1 VNTLKGIIHNG
12 QVVLPQPT
20 NLPEGTEVEIV
31 PVGLANP
38 ADEGPET
45 PDEICRVLAAMDEV
59 QPFEMT
65 DRDRAMIELERQA
78 RRDWEKARFNEHAEG
93 LREIWE

>member
-1 VNTLKGIIHNG
+1 ME
-12 QVVLPQPT
+12 VVPLGLPK
-20 NLPEGTEVEIV
+20 
-31 PVGLANP
+31 P

-59 QPFEMT
+59 QPFDMT
-65 DRDRAMIELERQA
+65 DQDRAVIEFERQA
-78 RRDWEKARFNEHAEG
+78 RRDWEMAHFNEHAEG